1 LVSRGCP
8 GQAPKT
14 SDFFY
19 FENLLLRRAGCG
31 YVNAVSEE
39 AANLVTVAVSG
50 AFIEGIHM
58 PAFGAG
64 IYKKG
69 GNPKFVLFNLALMPH
84 PDAGYEAWR
93 AVVRCVPCGPGFKV
107 LTAVSQRLGATDRYC
122 GAGGYTCTLAPAGF
136 RPGSVLLEASE
147 VQFVHEYKIRLRPDV
162 GPQKL
167 PAIPSQAENRPG
179 AVSMYI
185 LRSLRYASHG
195 SRRNGTQLVRPS
207 SGPSRMQSRELPC
220 RGWNPYPFSS
230 SCQWA

>member
-1 LVSRGCP
+1 MVSRGCP

-14 SDFFY
+14 SDFLY
-19 FENLLLRRAGCG
+19 FKNLLLRRAGCG

-64 IYKKG
+64 ICKGG

-93 AVVRCVPCGPGFKV
+93 AVVRCVPFGPGFKV

-122 GAGGYTCTLAPAGF
+122 GAGGYTCTLA
-136 RPGSVLLEASE
+136 R
-147 VQFVHEYKIRLRPDV
+147 
-162 GPQKL
+162 
-167 PAIPSQAENRPG
+167 PSQAENRPG
-179 AVSMYI
+179 PVSMYI

-195 SRRNGTQLVRPS
+195 SHRTGTQLVRPS

>member
-1 LVSRGCP
+1 MVSRGCP

-14 SDFFY
+14 SDFLY
-19 FENLLLRRAGCG
+19 FKNLLLRRAGCG

-93 AVVRCVPCGPGFKV
+93 AVVRCVPFGPGFKV
-107 LTAVSQRLGATDRYC
+107 LTAVSQRLGAEDRYC

-136 RPGSVLLEASE
+136 RPGS
-147 VQFVHEYKIRLRPDV
+147 
-162 GPQKL
+162 
-167 PAIPSQAENRPG
+167 
-179 AVSMYI
+179 
-185 LRSLRYASHG
+185 LRSHFG
-195 SRRNGTQLVRPS
+195 SSPVTVSVRAWLTRQ
-207 SGPSRMQSRELPC
+207 GPGPPIFAKQVQYRIP
-220 RGWNPYPFSS
+220 PF
-230 SCQWA
+230 AV